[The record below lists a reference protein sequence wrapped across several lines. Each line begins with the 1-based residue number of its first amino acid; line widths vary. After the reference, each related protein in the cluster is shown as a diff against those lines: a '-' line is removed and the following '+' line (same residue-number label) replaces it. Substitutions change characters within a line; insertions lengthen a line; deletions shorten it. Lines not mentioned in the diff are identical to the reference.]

1 MGDEENKGKDAG
13 GGQGVS
19 SVSQGGGQGLR
30 EDLDARLRELEEF
43 LNGEFHRRIRD
54 FWPRALKLYTD
65 NVLNVFDLEEQFGRA
80 LDAITGQPS
89 FYTKLWY
96 HLMLSMRRLDKEA
109 SRMHGIC
116 PFYLGYYRSFGIRYV
131 GGVCVVFYDALVLE
145 VGDAD
150 RKKAGFVVLDFREAR
165 VRRCEGP

>member
-1 MGDEENKGKDAG
+1 MCMGDEENKGKDAG

-109 SRMHGIC
+109 SRMHGH
-116 PFYLGYYRSFGIRYV
+116 SQQQS
-131 GGVCVVFYDALVLE
+131 
-145 VGDAD
+145 
-150 RKKAGFVVLDFREAR
+150 
-165 VRRCEGP
+165 